1 MKLLDLFEYD
11 AKIAQAFGKAS
22 SEIGQAASKLKGPL
36 TVSDVQGRVEQE
48 IDKLEKDIVKS
59 PEAAFDLIF
68 RTRLKAIKKAVDL
81 PNEVLGLDLDVSQL
95 TRNGKPNSGYIRKF
109 LTNFIKTLDKKIDSM
124 NKNKTVRSV
133 DRGPNAPKVSI

>member
-11 AKIAQAFGKAS
+11 AKIAQAFGRAS
-22 SEIGQAASKLKGPL
+22 SGIGQAASKLKEPL

-48 IDKLEKDIVKS
+48 IDKLEKSIVKE
-59 PEAAFDLIF
+59 PDKPFDEIF
-68 RTRLKAIKKAVDL
+68 QARLKDIKDKVDL

-95 TRNGKPNSGYIRKF
+95 TRNGKPNSRYIRRF
-109 LTNFIKTLDKKIDSM
+109 LADFIKTLDKKI
-124 NKNKTVRSV
+124 NKDKTDKSV